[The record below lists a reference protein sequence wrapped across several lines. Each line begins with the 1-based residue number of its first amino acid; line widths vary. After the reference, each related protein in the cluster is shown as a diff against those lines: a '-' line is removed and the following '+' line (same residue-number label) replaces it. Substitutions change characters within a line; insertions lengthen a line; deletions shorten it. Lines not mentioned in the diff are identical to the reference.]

1 MRPSRSTLG
10 RSIGIALGQIDIW
23 SLHMLNRVALLVI
36 VFQKS
41 TAKRSTSQD
50 GLYELVLFQ
59 WLR

>member
-1 MRPSRSTLG
+1 MRPSRSALG
-10 RSIGIALGQIDIW
+10 RNIEIALGQIDVW

-59 WLR
+59 WFR

>member
-1 MRPSRSTLG
+1 
-10 RSIGIALGQIDIW
+10 
-23 SLHMLNRVALLVI
+23 MLNRVALLVI

-59 WLR
+59 RFR

>member
-1 MRPSRSTLG
+1 
-10 RSIGIALGQIDIW
+10 
-23 SLHMLNRVALLVI
+23 MLNRVALLVT

-59 WLR
+59 WFR